1 MTTPSTASLS
11 YRISTSIGHDE
22 GRDETGGPA
31 VSLPTIPR
39 PTRTDLL
46 VDDVVTAAAAAGR
59 TRRRVVLLVL
69 TLTLGP
75 ALGAALAFLG
85 PPAERT
91 FAVVQGT
98 TQLVISVLLP
108 LVGILLAADVRRAGA
123 TSVVPTC
130 LAAAAIAV
138 KVAVIGLL
146 VAVVATSA
154 APGITPGRW
163 DGAASPAVGG
173 VVVQVVCVLSGV
185 GLGLLL
191 TRPWV
196 AFVASAAVPLGLYAA
211 LRAVPPLHGARDWLT
226 PYASAQHLL
235 SGATTPVNWA
245 QAAVV
250 FLLWGVALPVVATAR
265 VRQRGVS

>member
-1 MTTPSTASLS
+1 MTTPSAASVP
-11 YRISTSIGHDE
+11 YRIGGSIGDDG

-39 PTRTDLL
+39 PTTTDLF
-46 VDDVVTAAAAAGR
+46 VDAVLTAAATAGR
-59 TRRRVVLLVL
+59 TWRRVVLLVL
-69 TLTLGP
+69 TLALGP
-75 ALGAALAFLG
+75 AVGVALAFLG
-85 PPAERT
+85 PPAQRT

-108 LVGILLAADVRRAGA
+108 FVGILLAADVRRSGA
-123 TSVVPTC
+123 TRVVPTC
-130 LAAAAIAV
+130 LATAGIAV
-138 KVAVIGLL
+138 KVAVVGLL
-146 VAVVATSA
+146 AATVATSA

-163 DGAASPAVGG
+163 DGAASLALGG
-173 VVVQVVCVLSGV
+173 LVVQVVCVLVGV

-196 AFVASAAVPLGLYAA
+196 AFVASAAVPLGLYAV
-211 LRAVPPLHGARDWLT
+211 LGAVPQLHAARDWLT

-235 SGATTPVNWA
+235 SGATTPLNWA

-250 FLLWGVALPVVATAR
+250 ALLWGVALPALAWR
-265 VRQRGVS
+265 RLSPSP